1 METTGAVI
9 LSVDDDR
16 DILEIVRLTLVTA
29 GFEVITAENGPDAI
43 RLALKNHPA
52 LVLLDA
58 MMPAMDGYA
67 VAEEMQ
73 SLSDLQQI
81 PIVFLTA
88 LSSEHDRQR
97 AFGAGAV
104 DYMTKPFTG
113 DSLVKTVQKH
123 VDTARRFASIGARRT
138 GWSERVSAE
147 DFERFKQSLIES
159 LGESAAA
166 AVGRMVPATV
176 YSLADATQKPESR
189 IAELVARYF
198 GVGHLNRISPREI
211 RLGVLPTP
219 FCRTNLVVP
228 INNQAIGDA
237 YVVANPFNWELIETL
252 ERASG
257 NDSYTLLVAA
267 PSTIRAVFEEET
279 AERGL
284 KLTVSPEL
292 VGVTGVARRPG
303 TRELA
308 MRPPTYVVDHAIAVA
323 VADGASDVEFEP
335 DIDGVSVGYRF
346 DETVRPGFSVSH
358 ETATMLVSRVKTL
371 AGLDINERRR
381 SQRGSIDATVDGV
394 PYAIRVV
401 TRAAPH
407 GEAMTLHLVRADV
420 APASPTTLG
429 MTDLQVEGLSTC
441 LSARRGLVVVAS
453 PARGGKTTTA
463 YTILTMLGPAGRNVM
478 SAESPVEY
486 HVPFVSQQSVD
497 ERVGADYPAVI
508 ASTLAQ
514 RPDVLFVGEL
524 RAPETLRAV
533 MRFATEEGL
542 VIATISASSATAAL
556 PALEALGATRAWLA
570 QNLVAVIAERLT
582 PLPCPQCSAARA
594 LSAEESGMLEPF
606 GVPTDA
612 SIVVSTGCDACG
624 DSGSAGRVGVFE
636 VMCASD
642 AVREAIAAGAS
653 PAELR
658 TLLAQVGTPLLG
670 SRALDLLLEGKI
682 GVEAAFSAGMAD
694 DRGLLESRKPAA
706 STPQR
711 TGASVLLVDDAE
723 DNRNLLETT
732 LAASGYAI
740 STANNGLEAIRLME
754 RGGFDLVLSDLRM
767 PLMDGFG
774 LLDETARKH
783 DVPLMIYSA
792 STDPAD
798 EVRALDAGA
807 IDFMRIP
814 VRREVLVARVKH
826 ALTIASR

>member
-29 GFEVITAENGPDAI
+29 GFEVLTAENGPDAI

-58 MMPAMDGYA
+58 MMPGMDGYA

-88 LSSEHDRQR
+88 LSGERDRQR

-113 DSLVKTVQKH
+113 DSLVEIVRKH
-123 VDTARRFASIGARRT
+123 VATGRRFASIGARRT
-138 GWSERVSAE
+138 GWAERVSAE
-147 DFERFKQSLIES
+147 DFERFKASLVES
-159 LGESAAA
+159 LGESSAA
-166 AVGRMVPATV
+166 AVGRIVPATV
-176 YSLADATQKPESR
+176 YSLADATRKPESL
-189 IAELVARYF
+189 IAELIARYF
-198 GVGHLNRISPREI
+198 GIGHLARISPREI

-219 FCRTNLVVP
+219 FCKTNLVVP

-257 NDSYTLLVAA
+257 SDEYTLLVAA

-279 AERGL
+279 SERGL
-284 KLTVSPEL
+284 KLAVSPGL
-292 VGVTGVARRPG
+292 VGVTGNAKRPG

-308 MRPPTYVVDHAIAVA
+308 VRPPAYVIDHAIAAA

-335 DIDGVSVGYRF
+335 SVDGVSIGYRVGG
-346 DETVRPGFSVSH
+346 TIRPGFSVSH
-358 ETATMLVSRVKTL
+358 ESAIMLLSRAKTL

-381 SQRGSIDATVDGV
+381 AQRGSIDATVGDV
-394 PYAIRVV
+394 PYVVRVV

-407 GEAMTLHLVRADV
+407 GEAMSLHLVRADI
-420 APASPTTLG
+420 APASPTSLG
-429 MTDLQVEGLSTC
+429 MTDVQAEGLSTC
-441 LSARRGLVVVAS
+441 LSKRNGLVLVAS
-453 PARGGKTTTA
+453 PALGGKTTTA
-463 YTILTMLGPAGRNVM
+463 YTLLTMLGPAGRNVM

-486 HVPFVSQQSVD
+486 HVPFVSQQSID
-497 ERVGADYPAVI
+497 ERVGATYPAVI
-508 ASTLAQ
+508 ASTIAQ
-514 RPDVLFVGEL
+514 RPDALFVGEL
-524 RAPETLRAV
+524 RAPETLQAV
-533 MRFATEEGL
+533 LRFAAEDGL
-542 VIATISASSATAAL
+542 VISTINAPSATAAL
-556 PALEALGATRAWLA
+556 PALEALGATRAWMA
-570 QNLVAVIAERLT
+570 QNLVAIVAERLV
-582 PLPCPQCSAARA
+582 PLPCPECSTTQA
-594 LSAEESGMLEPF
+594 LSAEQSTMLRPF
-606 GVPTDA
+606 GVPA
-612 SIVVSTGCDACG
+612 SAEIVVPAGCDACG
-624 DSGSAGRVGVFE
+624 GTGTAGRTGVFE
-636 VMCASD
+636 IVCASD
-642 AVREAIAAGAS
+642 AVRAAIASGAS
-653 PAELR
+653 AAELR
-658 TLLAQVGTPLLG
+658 TLLSQGDNPLLG
-670 SRALDLLLEGKI
+670 NRALELLLSGKI
-682 GVEAAFSAGMAD
+682 GVEAAFAAGMAD
-694 DRGLLESRKPAA
+694 DRDLLAKLKPGAA
-706 STPQR
+706 APLR
-711 TGASVLLVDDAE
+711 TGASLLLVDDAE
-723 DNRNLLETT
+723 DNRALLETT
-732 LAASGYAI
+732 LSASGFAM

-754 RGGFDLVLSDLRM
+754 RGAFDLVLSDLRM

-783 DVPLMIYSA
+783 NVPLMIYSA

-807 IDFMRIP
+807 IDFLRIP

-826 ALTIASR
+826 ALAIASR

>member
-1 METTGAVI
+1 MI
-9 LSVDDDR
+9 LSVDDDH
-16 DILEIVRLTLVTA
+16 DILEIVRLTLGTA
-29 GFEVITAENGPDAI
+29 GFEVLTADNGPDAI
-43 RLALKNHPA
+43 RLALKNRPS

-58 MMPAMDGYA
+58 MMPGMDGYA

-73 SLSDLQQI
+73 SLSDLQQT

-88 LSSEHDRQR
+88 LSGEQDRQK
-97 AFGAGAV
+97 AFGVGAV
-104 DYMTKPFTG
+104 DYMTKPLTG
-113 DSLVKTVQKH
+113 DSLVEMVRKH
-123 VDTARRFASIGARRT
+123 VDTGRRFASIGARRT

-147 DFERFKQSLIES
+147 DFERFKQSLVES
-159 LGESAAA
+159 LGEGAAA
-166 AVGRMVPATV
+166 AVGAIVPATV
-176 YSLADATQKPESR
+176 YSIADAAHKPESL

-198 GVGHLNRISPREI
+198 GIGHLSRISPREI

-257 NDSYTLLVAA
+257 SDAYTLLVAA
-267 PSTIRAVFEEET
+267 PATIRAVFEQET
-279 AERGL
+279 PERGL
-284 KLTVSPEL
+284 KLAITSEL
-292 VGVTGVARRPG
+292 VGVASTIKRPG
-303 TRELA
+303 TREIA
-308 MRPPTYVVDHAIAVA
+308 MRPPSFVTDHAVAAA

-335 DIDGVSVGYRF
+335 GIDGVAVGYRV
-346 DETVRPGFSVSH
+346 DDAVREGFSVSH
-358 ETATMLVSRVKTL
+358 ETAIMLLSRVKTL

-381 SQRGSIDATVDGV
+381 AQRGAIDATVDGV
-394 PYAIRVV
+394 PYTVRVV

-407 GEAMTLHLVRADV
+407 GEAMSLHLVRADV
-420 APASPTTLG
+420 APASPTALG
-429 MTDLQVEGLSTC
+429 MTDAQAEGLSMC

-453 PARGGKTTTA
+453 PTRGGKTTTA
-463 YTILTMLGPAGRNVM
+463 YAVLTMLGPAGRNVM

-497 ERVGADYPAVI
+497 EPAGATYPAVI

-524 RAPETLRAV
+524 RTPETLHAV
-533 MRFATEEGL
+533 LRFAAEDGL
-542 VIATISASSATAAL
+542 VIATLNAPSATTVL

-570 QNLVAVIAERLT
+570 QNLVAIVAERLA
-582 PLPCPQCSAARA
+582 PLPCPECSEPRA
-594 LSAEESGMLEPF
+594 LSAEESGMLTPF
-606 GVPTDA
+606 GVPA
-612 SIVVSTGCDACG
+612 EARIVVSTGCNRCAG
-624 DSGSAGRVGVFE
+624 SGAVGRAGVFE
-636 VMCASD
+636 IVCASD
-642 AVREAIAAGAS
+642 LVREAIAAGAT
-653 PAELR
+653 PMELR
-658 TLLAQVGTPLLG
+658 TLLSNAGVPLLG
-670 SRALDLLLEGKI
+670 SRALELLLAGRI

-694 DRGLLESRKPAA
+694 DRELLAELKPSAA
-706 STPQR
+706 PSR

-723 DNRNLLETT
+723 DNRTLLETT
-732 LAASGYAI
+732 LSASGYAI
-740 STANNGLEAIRLME
+740 STANNGLEAIRLLE

-807 IDFMRIP
+807 VDFLRIP

-826 ALTIASR
+826 ALAIASR